1 MNRNIVE
8 QNIMNRMKEL
18 NMKQRDIVHI
28 TSMTRQQV
36 SHYIHTRKYLGVYPL
51 CQIAKALDCT
61 VDRLLEG
68 IDYDNTNN

>member
-28 TSMTRQQV
+28 TGMTRQQV
-36 SHYIHTRKYLGVYPL
+36 PHYIHTRKYLGVYPL
-51 CQIAKALDCT
+51 YRIAKALDCT

>member
-28 TSMTRQQV
+28 TGMTRQQV
-36 SHYIHTRKYLGVYPL
+36 SHYIHKRKYLGVYPL
-51 CQIAKALDCT
+51 YRIAKALDCT

-68 IDYDNTNN
+68 IENDNTNN